1 MKKQPNP
8 SKLLIAEI
16 KKCIR
21 KGRPKDMTPKEWK
34 EYKIWARGKIEKLK
48 SDKWN

>member
-1 MKKQPNP
+1 MKKPNA

-21 KGRPKDMTPKEWK
+21 KGRPRDMTPKEWK
-34 EYKIWARGKIEKLK
+34 EYKIWAQSKIDKLK
-48 SDKWN
+48 KEDKW